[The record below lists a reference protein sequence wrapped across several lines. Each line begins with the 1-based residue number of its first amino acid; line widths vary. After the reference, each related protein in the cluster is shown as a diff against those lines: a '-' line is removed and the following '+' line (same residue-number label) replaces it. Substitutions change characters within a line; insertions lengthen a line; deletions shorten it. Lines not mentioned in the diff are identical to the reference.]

1 MELRRAR
8 GRCAY
13 SCSRPRPRRGGRA
26 GALERVRAVDM
37 RASNTSN
44 VPTTAVKRGCY
55 AFGIAVSSKRPAT
68 GDSGRRVGSV
78 CVSHRCQGAL
88 PQLAQHLEEQLCQLR
103 FRGRRQ
109 RRGFDRGTAKWPCV
123 ASKQSRHRLELACS
137 CAGDLYEFRLW
148 AIHNARAGG
157 NAPFQH
163 TERILSGML
172 DRLLAFRFAHSQHI
186 IHAHIRSGRR
196 FWSLYLTLGLIR
208 QLWHRD
214 GLRSLCSRKSVVWGC
229 CSRRKWW
236 CSHQECWLWWLCA
249 AGTSN
254 GRRIQ
259 PGIHT
264 GPQIMH
270 APEG

>member
-1 MELRRAR
+1 MCELRLDSPNDDVYHIGRPTADHASGRSVCSESPSGLETTRGEASKTTRAAERLRYRAR
-8 GRCAY
+8 VC
-13 SCSRPRPRRGGRA
+13 RRR
-26 GALERVRAVDM
+26 
-37 RASNTSN
+37 
-44 VPTTAVKRGCY
+44 
-55 AFGIAVSSKRPAT
+55 I
-68 GDSGRRVGSV
+68 
-78 CVSHRCQGAL
+78 
-88 PQLAQHLEEQLCQLR
+88 
-103 FRGRRQ
+103 
-109 RRGFDRGTAKWPCV
+109 

-186 IHAHIRSGRR
+186 IHADIRSGRR

-264 GPQIMH
+264 GPQTL
-270 APEG
+270 